1 MGGAAADL
9 ANGIVVVVVVAGA
22 CLVAT
27 GSHAGATRPEDLC
40 NCAGRLVLIVLST
53 LPGAGAGETKDE
65 VGLET
70 ELSKSSMAVGADAV
84 AGGADSSSGAVAV
97 VGDGTAVG
105 EVGTVGEAEAVGDV
119 GATDAAVAA
128 RTGGGGEK
136 SSLVTRTSVAGT
148 GDDTAAN
155 RSG

>member
-1 MGGAAADL
+1 M
-9 ANGIVVVVVVAGA
+9 
-22 CLVAT
+22 
-27 GSHAGATRPEDLC
+27 
-40 NCAGRLVLIVLST
+40 ST

-84 AGGADSSSGAVAV
+84 ADGADSSSGAVAV

-119 GATDAAVAA
+119 GAIYFFWILYNLRYNPTFLNHAIPC
-128 RTGGGGEK
+128 
-136 SSLVTRTSVAGT
+136 
-148 GDDTAAN
+148 
-155 RSG
+155 RSR

>member
-1 MGGAAADL
+1 M
-9 ANGIVVVVVVAGA
+9 
-22 CLVAT
+22 
-27 GSHAGATRPEDLC
+27 
-40 NCAGRLVLIVLST
+40 LST

-65 VGLET
+65 VGLEK

-84 AGGADSSSGAVAV
+84 ADGADSSSGAVAV

-119 GATDAAVAA
+119 GATDEAVAA

-136 SSLVTRTSVAGT
+136 LSLVTRTSVAGT
-148 GDDTAAN
+148 GDETASN
-155 RSG
+155 ESG